1 VGLFALFLPTA
12 SIVPAL
18 QAQQPNPEA
27 ALRAERSRLDQL
39 RREREQLQRRMLE
52 LRGTVSTLEEE
63 IANLDRQAETTS
75 RLVRSLEN
83 QLQVISGEVA
93 STTADLV
100 RAEDE
105 LTMKRAVLHRRL
117 VDIYKR
123 GNLYEV
129 EVILAAQSFGDLV
142 SRYKYLYLLAR
153 RDRALVTRVEDLRN
167 RIQRQ
172 RGNLVRLQQ
181 ELEVN
186 REDRATEAKRLRD
199 LQAARARSLAQ
210 AQRGARDAAAGIER
224 IARDEQRVS
233 NVIASL
239 EAARRRA
246 EAASPAAPAGSS
258 LSTSDL
264 GRLDWPVEGT
274 ILYSFGRLVNPDHT
288 TVRWNGI
295 GIAAPEGSPVRSVA
309 SGRVVVAEAVG
320 TYGLTII
327 IQHGGGDYSVYGS
340 LSRLAV
346 TKETIVSKGQV
357 IGFVGSA
364 DPDLPSRLHFEIR
377 PQGRAVDPLEW
388 LRRTAAR

>member
-1 VGLFALFLPTA
+1 M
-12 SIVPAL
+12 
-18 QAQQPNPEA
+18 
-27 ALRAERSRLDQL
+27 ALRAERQRLEAL

-52 LRGTVSTLEEE
+52 LRGTVSTLSEE
-63 IANLDRQAETTS
+63 ISNLDRQSETTA
-75 RLVRSLEN
+75 RLVRSLEG
-83 QLQVISGEVA
+83 QLEVINREVA
-93 STTADLV
+93 TSTADLV

-105 LTMKRAVLHRRL
+105 LAMKKAVLDRRL

-129 EVILAAQSFGDLV
+129 EVLLAAQSFGDLV

-153 RDRALVTRVEDLRN
+153 RDRALVARVEDLRN

-172 RGNLVRLQQ
+172 RTNLVRFQQ
-181 ELEVN
+181 AIELN
-186 REDRATEAKRLRD
+186 REERAAEARRLRQ
-199 LQAARARSLAQ
+199 LQAARARSLQQ
-210 AQRGARDAAAGIER
+210 AQRGARDAEARLVAIG
-224 IARDEQRVS
+224 RDEQRVS

-258 LSTSDL
+258 LSTADL

-274 ILYSFGRLVNPDHT
+274 ILYGFGRLVNPNNT

-295 GIAAPEGSPVRSVA
+295 GIGAPEGTAVRSVA

-320 TYGLTII
+320 TYGMTII

-340 LSRLAV
+340 LSRIAV
-346 TKETIVSKGQV
+346 QKEAMVSKGDV

-364 DPDLPSRLHFEIR
+364 DPDLPPRLHFEIR

-388 LRRTAAR
+388 LRRSAAR